1 MYKCQKKYGTT
12 ANTTTHN
19 SKLVEMPKLNFRYGV
34 MNSAKTAELLM
45 MVHNMESKGKAV
57 VVIKPGV
64 DTRNACIQSRLGMTR
79 VPDIVAL
86 EDSDVHAIVMLM
98 MAVSPNVS
106 AVFVDEAQFLTAAHV
121 EQLREL
127 SIEVNVFCYGLR
139 TDYRGV
145 LFAGSKRLM
154 ELADTVEEVRSPCKF
169 CERKAIMTAK
179 FCDDRIIRDGGGGVD
194 VGAEEKYMAM
204 CWKCWYASAQFQT
217 ITMFDAFARNHAL
230 NNARNNHIQE
240 TG

>member
-1 MYKCQKKYGTT
+1 MYKCQKKHGTT

-145 LFAGSKRLM
+145 LFAGSKRLIWRHSSAPI
-154 ELADTVEEVRSPCKF
+154 EPPAPVTSTRLPRRNAPIPARSSSIASRPRRSSIVTSRLRVRFTTPS
-169 CERKAIMTAK
+169 
-179 FCDDRIIRDGGGGVD
+179 RI
-194 VGAEEKYMAM
+194 
-204 CWKCWYASAQFQT
+204 S
-217 ITMFDAFARNHAL
+217 
-230 NNARNNHIQE
+230 
-240 TG
+240 